1 MLNPEP
7 LVGITIAIGDWA
19 STTLL
24 HLGSRSSNDVRY
36 QIIDKQETTQVQG
49 SITKLLKGFL
59 PVKREGFIA
68 TKYEILTSSSGKGE
82 QRINKKK

>member
-7 LVGITIAIGDWA
+7 LVGITIAMGDWA

-36 QIIDKQETTQVQG
+36 QIIDKGDNST
-49 SITKLLKGFL
+49 
-59 PVKREGFIA
+59 VKRIFTCKEGGL
-68 TKYEILTSSSGKGE
+68 YRHEV
-82 QRINKKK
+82 